1 MANDSLL
8 QYIKAAQAQGFTQDS
23 IRDVLIK
30 NGWQIGDIDLAFDTI
45 AGVVNTPVVSRQ
57 TDQATVMHTKAKPE
71 YNSPYSIGLA
81 AVVCVGLFILSNKFI
96 VDMISG
102 NRNINEVLILDAL
115 IILPSL
121 LIAILLHTVFSKGQK
136 QFLIL
141 SKPYFIA
148 SGYLLVR
155 LLWDTSRYVL
165 NANVTYGIYIVLA
178 LIILVLTAIII
189 FVRNYISQ

>member
-8 QYIKAAQAQGFTQDS
+8 QYIKAAQAQGFSRDS
-23 IRDVLIK
+23 IHDVLIK
-30 NGWQIGDIDLAFDTI
+30 NGWQIGDVDLAFDAI

-57 TDQATVMHTKAKPE
+57 KDQATVPPIKAEPE

-81 AVVCVGLFILSNKFI
+81 AVVCIGLFILSNKFI
-96 VDMISG
+96 VDMISS

-155 LLWDTSRYVL
+155 LLWDTSRYIL

>member
-8 QYIKAAQAQGFTQDS
+8 QYIKAAQAQGFSRDS
-23 IRDVLIK
+23 IHDVLIK
-30 NGWQIGDIDLAFDTI
+30 NGWQIGDIDLAFDAI

-57 TDQATVMHTKAKPE
+57 KDQATVSPIKAEPE

-81 AVVCVGLFILSNKFI
+81 AVVCIGLFILSNKFI
-96 VDMISG
+96 VDMISS

-155 LLWDTSRYVL
+155 LLWDTSRYIL